1 MKNILGR
8 KTGNVILI
16 LQNRNLKGDLQL
28 TNIDGIIG
36 LLCLGDPVSI
46 GGNSSNCTVE
56 RTLFLIGGISVAKE
70 ENRSIYCLKENEN
83 PRQHF

>member
-1 MKNILGR
+1 MKNILGS
-8 KTGNVILI
+8 KTGNAILI

-46 GGNSSNCTVE
+46 AGNCSTCTVE
-56 RTLFLIGGISVAKE
+56 QTLFLISATKE
-70 ENRSIYCLKENEN
+70 EKRSIYCLKENEN